1 MLTSSDAVP
10 SPYRPRLKDASARL
24 LTAVVTNTWSAQ
36 TMGLECAN
44 PGMRVFH
51 RTWVPCAESQ
61 LMGSFCL
68 SATPEAAGP
77 RNAGQFCA
85 AAANATRKRR
95 NRAFRAATVM
105 ARSLVARPLQC
116 RGSECQCMHE
126 VV

>member
-36 TMGLECAN
+36 TMGLECAS

-51 RTWVPCAESQ
+51 RIWVPCAESQ
-61 LMGSFCL
+61 LMGRFCF
-68 SATPEAAGP
+68 SATPEAEGP
-77 RNAGQFCA
+77 RNEGQFCA
-85 AAANATRKRR
+85 AAANATKKS
-95 NRAFRAATVM
+95 N
-105 ARSLVARPLQC
+105 AR
-116 RGSECQCMHE
+116 MHE